1 MWRIKP
7 DLDALLRYLD
17 CYQWHRG
24 TLNKIQFIHPIEA
37 QALAL
42 KRSINRKEGSDQ
54 EANNSTVWKQ
64 QEEVVRLCHYHVT
77 MEERFKYRKETTV
90 AWFMGPHFNYLYS

>member
-54 EANNSTVWKQ
+54 LRSKQLHSMEAAGGGCEIMSLSCYYGGKI
-64 QEEVVRLCHYHVT
+64 
-77 MEERFKYRKETTV
+77 
-90 AWFMGPHFNYLYS
+90 